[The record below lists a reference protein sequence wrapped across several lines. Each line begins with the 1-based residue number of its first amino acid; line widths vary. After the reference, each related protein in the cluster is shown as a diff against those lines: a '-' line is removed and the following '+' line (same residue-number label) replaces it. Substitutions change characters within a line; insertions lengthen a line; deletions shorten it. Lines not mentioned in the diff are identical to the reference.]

1 MTIAKSVTST
11 LAPVTVSQSKN
22 IPPAI
27 AVLGHEIARI
37 YAYGMHPGIPRPGDT
52 GFTHWTLDTF
62 VNALQQFEIPL
73 QDIAEKFLS
82 DPDHFPVSDYGA
94 WNPTLR
100 SWDSYKRN
108 DCSWDWYAILGDFV
122 SPLANFDYCKMDE
135 PMVMTICEKLAE
147 VCNDQLDGVKYL
159 QMLRPLFNGSENDW
173 TFNVIVPFKNRLKDR
188 KSDGD
193 RRSLDDEDPKKI
205 SALITLECHHY
216 NAESDTMTKAVILQ
230 RACAKYRV
238 KREDFIAKAL
248 EIAGNVSKPQAKA
261 YKLED
266 FLALESSGGQFLF
279 PGLVPLTGLALL
291 AGESGSGK
299 TTLALDMAGALIFGE
314 EFLGVTPTKTG
325 PVLLVSSDEPYRDT
339 QPKLINRGLANA
351 PEGQL
356 IPVLDWDVT
365 QMAFLEELI
374 ETHRPSVV
382 IIDSLRKIHLDPNF
396 DENSSNAVHTLTQ
409 LEKLASKYGVL
420 IILIHHTNKSKDNK
434 GVNKLRGSTA
444 IAASCSAVYLLEG
457 DQTTKNKKFST
468 PKIRNC
474 NPIDLVLE
482 MDGYNGKFNIVGD
495 GVIDG
500 VTKSNGDRL
509 TEYFQTRPDTWLS
522 GAELKDLFPDMG
534 RSIYRALT
542 SLVQRGTLRE
552 RPAKTGRGK
561 VWCINQPSL
570 VNTGNPLPPMP
581 DSNVV
586 DLTNETIDIQE
597 IEASQRLV
605 NAKST
610 LSQHPENIDTPLTNE
625 TIDIQEIDASQRQT
639 TPEGRGGYVDSV
651 DLDSVPPISTVEN
664 DHHGAQT
671 TDTAIANDA
680 PISDE
685 DWPIAKAIN
694 DEQLQQ
700 LGWDTDTARQHLVT
714 RYGVNSRRDLTQSQ
728 YWEWVNQYCVNQLT
742 TPANETQLA

>member
-1 MTIAKSVTST
+1 MNIANPVTST
-11 LAPVTVSQSKN
+11 LAPATISPVK
-22 IPPAI
+22 IIGKAI
-27 AVLGHEIARI
+27 AEI
-37 YAYGMHPGIPRPGDT
+37 YVYGTHPGIPSPGDAKFSHWT
-52 GFTHWTLDTF
+52 KEEFVGALDLFGIPFDHLTEKYGFTCPTDPSLKYPGEGLTTNW
-62 VNALQQFEIPL
+62 VR
-73 QDIAEKFLS
+73 FLE
-82 DPDHFPVSDYGA
+82 
-94 WNPTLR
+94 
-100 SWDSYKRN
+100 
-108 DCSWDWYAILGDFV
+108 DFIT
-122 SPLANFDYCKMDE
+122 PLAGF
-135 PMVMTICEKLAE
+135 TAE
-147 VCNDQLDGVKYL
+147 SGVKMTESEITAIAYRLAHNVTSELTGLSYL
-159 QMLRPLFNGSENDW
+159 EMLRPLFPGDDKTW
-173 TFNVIVPFKNRLKDR
+173 RWNVVVPFKRELK
-188 KSDGD
+188 SNSAPGAELNGD

-216 NAESDTMTKAVILQ
+216 NAEPDTMTKAVILQ

-261 YKLED
+261 YKLGD
-266 FLALESSGGQFLF
+266 FLALESGGGQFLF
-279 PGLVPLTGLALL
+279 PGLVPLTGLGLV
-291 AGESGSGK
+291 AGEAGAGK

-325 PVLLVSSDEPYRDT
+325 PVLLISSDEQHGDT

-351 PEGQL
+351 PEDQL
-356 IPVLDWDVT
+356 IPVLGWDVS
-365 QMAFLEELI
+365 QMGFLDELMD
-374 ETHRPSVV
+374 THRPPFV

-409 LEKLASKYGVL
+409 LENLAAKYCSF
-420 IILIHHTNKSKDNK
+420 IFLIHHTNKSKDNK

-457 DQTTKNKKFST
+457 DQSTKTKKFST

-474 NPIDLVLE
+474 EPVDLVLE
-482 MDGYNGKFNIVGD
+482 MDGYNGKFNVVGD

-561 VWCINQPSL
+561 VWCINQPTL

-581 DSNVV
+581 DSDVV

-651 DLDSVPPISTVEN
+651 DLDPVPPISTVEN
-664 DHHGAQT
+664 GDHCHQT

-680 PISDE
+680 PISEE
-685 DWPIAKAIN
+685 DWPLAKAIN
-694 DEQLQQ
+694 DEQLRE
-700 LGWDTDTARQHLVT
+700 LGWDTDTARQHLAN
-714 RYGVNSRRDLTQSQ
+714 RYGVNSRRDLPQPQ
-728 YWEWVNQYCVNQLT
+728 FWEWVNYCGELLLT
-742 TPANETQLA
+742 AE